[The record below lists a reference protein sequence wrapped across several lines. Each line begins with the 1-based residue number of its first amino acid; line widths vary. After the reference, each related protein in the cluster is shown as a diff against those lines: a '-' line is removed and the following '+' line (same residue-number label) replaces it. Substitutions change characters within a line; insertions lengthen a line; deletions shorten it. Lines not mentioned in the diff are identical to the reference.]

1 MHLNKKN
8 IVLFFWLILLLWI
21 SYIFSFSKSFE
32 VLNKYKALSKEK
44 EMLKSIPNQIIK
56 LKKENVYLDSLL
68 AKNKLSSESS
78 FQNNLLQHISSY
90 GKENNLKI
98 VSFNSPHV
106 FSKNESTMKTFSF
119 SVKGNYTS
127 IIKLI
132 YNLEQKNKFGK
143 IISVDFERKK
153 NYRLNRNYLVCE
165 ILLQRIER

>member
-8 IVLFFWLILLLWI
+8 IVLLFGLILLLWI

-32 VLNKYKALSKEK
+32 IRNKYRTLSKEK
-44 EMLKSIPNQIIK
+44 EILKSIPNQIIK
-56 LKKENVYLDSLL
+56 LKKENIYLDSLL

-90 GKENNLKI
+90 AKENNLKI
-98 VSFNSPHV
+98 VSFNSPHI
-106 FSKNESTMKTFSF
+106 FYRNEGRMKTFSF
-119 SVKGNYTS
+119 SIKGNYTT
-127 IIKLI
+127 ITKLI

-143 IISVDFERKK
+143 IISIDFERKK